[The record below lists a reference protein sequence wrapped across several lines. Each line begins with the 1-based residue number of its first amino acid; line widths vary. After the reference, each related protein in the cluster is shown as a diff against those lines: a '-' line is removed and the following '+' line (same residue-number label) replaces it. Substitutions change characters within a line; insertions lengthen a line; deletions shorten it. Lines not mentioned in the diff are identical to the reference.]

1 MIPLDYLVLRLARRH
16 LPGRIIREML
26 ARRIILTPG
35 LETTDPAAAVQRF
48 LDAIAASG
56 TTVVGRRVLIF
67 GYGGSYGV
75 GVGLLGAGA
84 KHVVLV
90 DPYAVAVPAANRA
103 LTERS
108 RFLALVDGQARPLPE
123 FMTVVSA
130 PLGSYLAAGGE
141 PADIVLSNSVLEH
154 VSDVAE
160 TVPELARAMARGRY
174 PDPRRRP
181 AGSLL
186 QAPVRDAVPLRA
198 GLARVPESR
207 QQPQPPAAP
216 GTTSGSSGR
225 ASPVS
230 RSSRWRPTSLPSGRC
245 GPASG
250 PSSSP
255 ATTGATR
262 SLLDSGAARRTT
274 ELSWVRR
281 RKATDPRRAA
291 RLERPGSRGA
301 GAARYGR
308 ATRSTASA
316 WQVSPRRTRAG
327 PIVESR
333 TR

>member
-108 RFLALVDGQARPLPE
+108 RFLTLVDGQARPLPE

-160 TVPELARAMARGRY
+160 TVPELARAMARGGTQIHVVDLQDHFFRHPFEMLCHSERVWRGFLNPGSNLNRLRARDY
-174 PDPRRRP
+174 ERIFRASFSRVAVEPLAANLAAFRAVRSRIRP
-181 AGSLL
+181 EFLTGDDG
-186 QAPVRDAVPLRA
+186 RDALTWILV
-198 GLARVPESR
+198 
-207 QQPQPPAAP
+207 
-216 GTTSGSSGR
+216 R
-225 ASPVS
+225 AS
-230 RSSRWRPTSLPSGRC
+230 
-245 GPASG
+245 
-250 PSSSP
+250 
-255 ATTGATR
+255 
-262 SLLDSGAARRTT
+262 D
-274 ELSWVRR
+274 
-281 RKATDPRRAA
+281 D
-291 RLERPGSRGA
+291 
-301 GAARYGR
+301 
-308 ATRSTASA
+308 
-316 WQVSPRRTRAG
+316 
-327 PIVESR
+327 
-333 TR
+333 